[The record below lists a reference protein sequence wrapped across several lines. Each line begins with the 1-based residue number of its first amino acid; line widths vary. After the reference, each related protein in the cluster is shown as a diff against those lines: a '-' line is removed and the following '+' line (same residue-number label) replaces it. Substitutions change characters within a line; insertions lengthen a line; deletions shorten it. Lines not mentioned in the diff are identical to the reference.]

1 MADVKVSALPLLAA
15 ASLDPAAD
23 YVMVADMSASA
34 SKRMYAGELIRAALP
49 YLATYY
55 DFTLAAMP
63 VTTSFTRAS
72 TGWRFNSSGVLVPET
87 TDAPRFQ
94 YDPSSLVSRGLLVE
108 EAATNGIR
116 NSTMQG
122 AVAGIP
128 GTAPTNWT
136 LGGLA
141 GLSSQIVGFGTTSGI
156 DYIDIRYFGTTNTT
170 GGYLASFDTT
180 SGIASANG
188 QTWTESAYLALVAGA
203 FTNITNLS
211 FNMVTYPGGGSAG
224 NSNVLGSINGTLNRL
239 SMTCTVADVSNTNV
253 QPRLSFNCTNGAAV
267 DFTLRMGLPQTVQQ
281 PATSS
286 LIRTTGTAA
295 TRAEDVAR
303 LTNAAALS
311 DQVHIVRARTASFSP
326 PSGVVQSLFQVDDGT
341 ANNRRTIRRTSDNHL
356 HVIATVGGVDQCDLD
371 LGTVANSTDFVVA
384 ARFADN
390 LFAASLNGGAIV
402 TDLSGS
408 NPLGLTTA
416 RVGRGA
422 TGSHWN
428 STVRTIET
436 RRIATDAELPLLA
449 A

>member
-72 TGWRFNSSGVLVPET
+72 TGWRFDSSGVLVPET

-94 YDPSSLVSRGLLVE
+94 YDPSSLVSRGLLIE
-108 EAATNGIR
+108 GANTNGIR
-116 NSTMQG
+116 NNTMQG
-122 AVAGIP
+122 AVAGTP

-136 LGGLA
+136 IGGLA

-156 DYIDIRYFGTTNTT
+156 DYIDIRYFGTTNAT

-224 NSNVLGSINGTLNRL
+224 NTNVLGSINGTLNRL
-239 SMTCTVADVSNTNV
+239 SMACTIADGSNTNV
-253 QPRLSFNCTNGAAV
+253 QPRLSFNCNNGVAV
-267 DFTLRMGLPQTVQQ
+267 DFTLRIGLPQAEQA
-281 PATSS
+281 PAASS
-286 LIRTTGTAA
+286 PIRTTGTAA

-303 LTNAAALS
+303 ITNAAALS
-311 DQVHIVRARTASFSP
+311 DQVWIIRARTAAFSP
-326 PSGVVQSLFQVDDGT
+326 PAGAVQYLMKVDDGT
-341 ANNRRTIRRTSDNHL
+341 PTNRRLIRRSSDNHL
-356 HVIATVGGVDQCDLD
+356 HVIAIMGGNTQCDLD
-371 LGTVANSTDFVVA
+371 LGVLANDTDFVVA

-390 LFAASLNGGAIV
+390 LFAASLNGGATV
-402 TDLSGS
+402 TDLAGT
-408 NPLGLTTA
+408 NPLGMTTA
-416 RVGRGA
+416 RVGRSSG
-422 TGSHWN
+422 GSHWN
-428 STVRTIET
+428 STIRTVET
-436 RRIATDAELPLLA
+436 RRIATDAELPLLVA
-449 A
+449 